1 MVNVDEDMSN
11 VWPIKSTMNEPQAA
25 VGSLLINRMD
35 ELTNRRRIRGM
46 YIRESL
52 SEIKELE
59 FQYIYNVDAHSHHL
73 LPARCN
79 SNKWKRDDLIKTLHD
94 EYGIKAIIQFYPLY
108 RYDLFK
114 KKGLSDAK
122 VPETDSFF
130 DNMIS
135 FPFSLVLEDQE
146 VDYLIQSIK
155 LAVHKLNS

>member
-25 VGSLLINRMD
+25 VGSLLIHRMD

-46 YIRESL
+46 FIRESL
-52 SEIKELE
+52 REIKELE
-59 FQYIYNVDAHSHHL
+59 FQYIYDVDAHSHHL

-79 SNKWKRDDLIKTLHD
+79 SHKWKRDDLIKTLHD

-122 VPETDSFF
+122 VPETDLFF

-155 LAVHKLNS
+155 LAINKLNS